1 MGDCVDTFRGW
12 YFKCQNKSQT
22 LAVIP
27 AAHRSG
33 RGSLS
38 SVQLIT
44 DSGAWT
50 FDFPYEEYR
59 EYPTNFGVRVG
70 ENVFD
75 TDGIKICLKSSA
87 CTVEGEV
94 SFGQL
99 APIGYNIMGP
109 FQYVPF
115 MECRHSVVSMR
126 HSVTGKMSV
135 NGDVF
140 DFDNALGYIEGDRGR
155 SFPKEYIW
163 TQCHFEG
170 GSLML
175 SAADIPMLG
184 LHFTGI
190 IGVILWRGQKYRI
203 ATYLGARALK
213 IADQEITIRQG
224 DKLFTARLIEKKPH
238 PLNAPVSG
246 EMSRTIHES
255 AACKANYRFEMGGE
269 PVFDFMTDR
278 ASFEYE
284 YNE

>member
-1 MGDCVDTFRGW
+1 M
-12 YFKCQNKSQT
+12 
-22 LAVIP
+22 
-27 AAHRSG
+27 
-33 RGSLS
+33 
-38 SVQLIT
+38 
-44 DSGAWT
+44 
-50 FDFPYEEYR
+50 
-59 EYPTNFGVRVG
+59 G

-75 TDGIKICLKSSA
+75 TSGIRIYLKNSA

-94 SFGQL
+94 CFGQF
-99 APIGYNIMGP
+99 APIRYNIMGP

-140 DFDNALGYIEGDRGR
+140 NFDNALGYIEGDRGR

-190 IGVILWRGQKYRI
+190 IGVILWRSQEYRI

-224 DKLFTARLIEKKPH
+224 DKLFTARLIEKKSH

-255 AACKANYRFEMGGE
+255 AACKANYRFEIGGE